1 MSVWVTGRKPTIED
15 ADSEGNVLTA
25 NVGITDWQCVS
36 SYWVWMRNPAMPPPS
51 PKPRTLEDVV
61 REYLPIMHRSKSI
74 KENLADAK
82 RLQNE
87 MREILERNQ

>member
-1 MSVWVTGRKPTIED
+1 MGVWITGRKPTQED
-15 ADSEGNVLTA
+15 ADSDGMVLTA
-25 NVGITDWQCVS
+25 EVGVTYYGCVS
-36 SYWVWMRNPAMPPPS
+36 SYWVWMQNPPKPPEP
-51 PKPRTLEDVV
+51 PRPRTLEDVV

-87 MREILERNQ
+87 MKEILERD

>member
-1 MSVWVTGRKPTIED
+1 MSVWITGRKPTQDD

-25 NVGITDWQCVS
+25 NVGITDWQSVI
-36 SYWVWMRNPAMPPPS
+36 SYWVWMRNPAMPPEP

-74 KENLADAK
+74 KENLNDAK
-82 RLQNE
+82 RLRDE
-87 MREILERNQ
+87 MKEILERD